1 MAGVEV
7 DPDAVVATAT
17 SMKPLAADVRGPGT
31 TVGGLTAPA
40 EAPLSAAFAGM
51 TEAWSTALGL
61 LAQNMELV
69 ADKVS
74 AAAVQ
79 YRVTERE
86 IHDAFTRASA
96 AATPTPT
103 GPGQVT
109 P

>member
-1 MAGVEV
+1 MAGVEI

-31 TVGGLTAPA
+31 TIGGLAAPA

-51 TEAWSTALGL
+51 TRAWGTALGL
-61 LAQNMELV
+61 VAQNMELV

-74 AAAVQ
+74 AAGVQ

-96 AATPTPT
+96 AATPAPT
-103 GPGQVT
+103 GSGRAQ
-109 P
+109 